1 MRILRLTLLACAVI
15 TATSLVDQAKAQER
29 PDERVVA
36 LARALDARL
45 TVWKKPDGTVLH
57 VRHCRAVRQGCR
69 ARIVK
74 FSQWMVE
81 VADAQDIDHFL
92 LAAMAIRESGLDPF
106 AAGGVGERGLIQL
119 HPRGVGR
126 RVRFVQS
133 EAYRRHCRHRAG
145 ACQREVLEAGGE
157 LVAKAIAHCGGV
169 AEGLGA
175 YNTGVCG
182 ENDYSRK
189 VLREHEKLLS
199 LAKSSLDRGDTK
211 LVD

>member
-1 MRILRLTLLACAVI
+1 MRTFRRIAYVCAIASVPGLIGLA
-15 TATSLVDQAKAQER
+15 DAQDR

-36 LARALDARL
+36 VARALDARL
-45 TVWKKPDGTVLH
+45 TVWKKPDGSVVH
-57 VRHCRAVRQGCR
+57 ARHCRAVRQGCR

-81 VADAQDIDHFL
+81 VADAHDLDPFL

-106 AAGGVGERGLIQL
+106 AAGSIGERGLIQL

-126 RVRFVQS
+126 SVRFVQS
-133 EAYRRHCRHRAG
+133 EAYRRHCRHRPG
-145 ACQREVLEAGGE
+145 ACQHEVLEAGARLAARSIE
-157 LVAKAIAHCGGV
+157 HCGGV

-175 YNTGVCG
+175 YNSGVCG
-182 ENDYSRK
+182 ENAYSRR
-189 VLREHEKLLS
+189 VLKEHAKLLELS
-199 LAKSSLDRGDTK
+199 KSSFAPHHT